1 MIDEPSLS
9 YLAKNPGPPA
19 PDHGQQAPHAHS
31 YSLPPPILPSHQNPL
46 FPPYPINFDREP
58 KSQAFNHPVA
68 LDTYSSSIKS
78 KPNPVNNNDYSKALS
93 NSLTNVL
100 SDIEAPVANIVLP
113 TLITHVPDQT
123 YNNQNASFTPN
134 LPPVTNVSPL
144 DYQGPRLSSAVSYK
158 TPLPSTFLSDVQI
171 PSTAD
176 TLYYESPVP
185 NTFSVD
191 NLAPSITPSISYETP
206 DSFPNRFPIP
216 APGGPVPHPEG
227 AAPIPVPA
235 PHPAV
240 PKVIPEYTPGKPA
253 PVPTKEKPLAI
264 LLFILIND
272 TIYNDQY
279 CMSRTGTTY
288 DNLNGINSI
297 MNSYKS
303 CTKVQSNNDGD
314 GNGLVSSLIKYST
327 PCVAADFQLC
337 SNDAA
342 FLERSYGASSVS
354 IIPTWTSVSSAH
366 QTWITKL
373 KYVIGGG
380 FLLASFIM
388 FTGILF
394 TNRRRR
400 RAMMMSDCRA
410 RGRWCHRPRR
420 LVVWRR
426 SNSNEQ

>member
-1 MIDEPSLS
+1 MTTTGVSEFVANLEENDQNFNFDDDNYAYDDLPECYGGDNGYVGVDCSDGAFALS
-9 YLAKNPGPPA
+9 Y
-19 PDHGQQAPHAHS
+19 
-31 YSLPPPILPSHQNPL
+31 
-46 FPPYPINFDREP
+46 
-58 KSQAFNHPVA
+58 
-68 LDTYSSSIKS
+68 
-78 KPNPVNNNDYSKALS
+78 
-93 NSLTNVL
+93 
-100 SDIEAPVANIVLP
+100 
-113 TLITHVPDQT
+113 
-123 YNNQNASFTPN
+123 
-134 LPPVTNVSPL
+134 
-144 DYQGPRLSSAVSYK
+144 
-158 TPLPSTFLSDVQI
+158 
-171 PSTAD
+171 
-176 TLYYESPVP
+176 
-185 NTFSVD
+185 
-191 NLAPSITPSISYETP
+191 
-206 DSFPNRFPIP
+206 
-216 APGGPVPHPEG
+216 
-227 AAPIPVPA
+227 
-235 PHPAV
+235 
-240 PKVIPEYTPGKPA
+240 
-253 PVPTKEKPLAI
+253 
-264 LLFILIND
+264 
-272 TIYNDQY
+272 YNDQY

-400 RAMMMSDCRA
+400 RAMMMRKYRQA
-410 RGRWCHRPRR
+410 KKAKRHKGRDGSKSRKSRSSSK
-420 LVVWRR
+420 RR
-426 SNSNEQ
+426 SKSKSREKSDGVFT